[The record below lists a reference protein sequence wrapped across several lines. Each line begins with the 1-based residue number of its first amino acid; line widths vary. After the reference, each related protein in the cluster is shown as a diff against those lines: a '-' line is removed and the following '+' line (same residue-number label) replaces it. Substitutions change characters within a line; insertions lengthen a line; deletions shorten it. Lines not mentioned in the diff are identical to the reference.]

1 MTLGTEEK
9 QTMQEQIQSRLQ
21 ELQNE
26 LETGQAELQKVEMRR
41 MHLRETLLRIEGA
54 MYALGELLTEGGGPA
69 HQNGGA
75 SAPRQEQPT
84 AARADEAD
92 A

>member
-1 MTLGTEEK
+1 MQE
-9 QTMQEQIQSRLQ
+9 MQEQIQSRLQ

-41 MHLRETLLRIEGA
+41 THLRETMLRIEGA
-54 MYALGELLTEGGGPA
+54 MYALGELLTEGEG
-69 HQNGGA
+69 HIHHNGGA
-75 SAPRQEQPT
+75 SAPRQEQPV
-84 AARADEAD
+84 ASRAEEPD